1 MGDGLEG
8 RRLTGLLTVKREN
21 FPGMREFGLGG
32 GAEWDAGAG
41 AGSGSRSGAQ
51 GAPSRGVKPDG
62 PTGRLWRGQLS
73 PDPAS
78 ARAAPAH
85 AVFPPAQEG
94 NARPARCSPAPASSG
109 LCSEEGVRRG
119 DERARGTSL
128 GPAIQRLPPPA
139 SEQPSGSCTLPETMW
154 SELYASGPREVR
166 GSLAHV
172 DPPTWPGQKGWED
185 QLQVRWPLSDSLMP
199 QKCL

>member
-1 MGDGLEG
+1 MLERGPGVEVGRGLRVLRVG
-8 RRLTGLLTVKREN
+8 VSNPTARRADSGGVNSHRTPLRRAPHPHTQSFLQPRRETLGLH
-21 FPGMREFGLGG
+21 
-32 GAEWDAGAG
+32 
-41 AGSGSRSGAQ
+41 
-51 GAPSRGVKPDG
+51 
-62 PTGRLWRGQLS
+62 
-73 PDPAS
+73 
-78 ARAAPAH
+78 AAPQ
-85 AVFPPAQEG
+85 PP
-94 NARPARCSPAPASSG
+94 PASSG